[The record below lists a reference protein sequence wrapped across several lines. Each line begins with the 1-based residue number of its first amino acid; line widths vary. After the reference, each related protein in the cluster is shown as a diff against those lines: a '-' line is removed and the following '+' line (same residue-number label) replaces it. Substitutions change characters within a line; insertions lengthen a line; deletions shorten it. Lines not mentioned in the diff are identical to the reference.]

1 MRDHHNRPGR
11 WTLSLSALLLILFV
25 GTACTSG
32 SSTHNTPVPVA
43 RTAIPGS
50 PELTSLLLRP
60 LHLPSLHAGTP
71 CPTSPAR
78 RVFSA
83 FGPAQG
89 NGPAYEAATYDL
101 APSPAVLLYA
111 DSAYFG
117 GGGSANQGWG
127 GQKVLWFVD
136 PHYQGSVL
144 VRGHQI
150 DGPHGMRFQTS
161 LDTQLVLN
169 TADGGT
175 PWPNLP
181 SYTRLQA
188 PGCYAYQVDGNT
200 FSYLIIFKAVI
211 AR

>member
-1 MRDHHNRPGR
+1 MRDHHNRPER
-11 WTLSLSALLLILFV
+11 RTLSLGTLLLVLFV
-25 GTACTSG
+25 STACTSG

-43 RTAIPGS
+43 RASVPGS

-60 LHLPSLHAGTP
+60 LHLPSLHAGTS

-78 RVFSA
+78 KIFSA

-111 DSAYFG
+111 DAAHFG

-150 DGPHGMRFQTS
+150 DGPHAMRFQTS

-200 FSYLIIFKAVI
+200 FSYLIIFKAVV